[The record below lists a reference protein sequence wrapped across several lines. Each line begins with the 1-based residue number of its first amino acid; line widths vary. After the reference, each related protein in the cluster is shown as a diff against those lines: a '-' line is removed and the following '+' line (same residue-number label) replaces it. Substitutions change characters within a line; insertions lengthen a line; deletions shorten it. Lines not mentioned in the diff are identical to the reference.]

1 MANSRLGQI
10 TQSQTDDVTLTNKQ
24 FGRNIAVSITSD
36 VIKPMEQLIAQY
48 TVGLKSNSEPIC
60 VELYVLQHIQA
71 IIDKATKLA
80 TKRAIDAGVLFDHKK
95 SPQAASTTAILFDG
109 ERMHVECATRPSGT
123 LLDTTKAK
131 VELVK
136 SGVPYDTV
144 NKAFDDATKEK
155 ATSHSFKITIK
166 DYDQTNGDE

>member
-95 SPQAASTTAILFDG
+95 SPLEAGTTETLLDG
-109 ERMHVECATRPSGT
+109 ERMLVTVEVTNSGT
-123 LLDTTKAK
+123 MLDPVKAKTFLVLEGMDHDVVTKCFDEAMKTKA
-131 VELVK
+131 
-136 SGVPYDTV
+136 
-144 NKAFDDATKEK
+144 A
-155 ATSHSFKITIK
+155 SHKFKIAIK
-166 DYDQTNGDE
+166 E